1 MMGQRVSFDEY
12 FMQLAHLVASRST
25 CLSRS
30 VGAVIV
36 RDNHI
41 IATGYNGAPRGVSHC
56 LDTGCIRREHD
67 IPSGERLDICKAVH
81 AEQNAII
88 EATYNGVS
96 TKGASIYVTVTPC
109 FTCAKMLVNAGIK
122 EIIID
127 GDYPSPSSRSLFEEV
142 GIKLKKL

>member
-1 MMGQRVSFDEY
+1 MGQRVSFDEY

-88 EATYNGVS
+88 EAAYNGVS

>member
-12 FMQLAHLVASRST
+12 FMQLAHLIASRST

-88 EATYNGVS
+88 EAAYNGVS

>member
-88 EATYNGVS
+88 EAAYNGVS

>member
-1 MMGQRVSFDEY
+1 MGQRVSFDEY
-12 FMQLAHLVASRST
+12 FMQLAHLVATRST
-25 CLSRS
+25 CLSRT

-41 IATGYNGAPRGVSHC
+41 IATGYNGAPKGVSHC
-56 LDTGCIRREHD
+56 LDTGCIRQAHH

-88 EATYNGVS
+88 EAAYNGVS

-127 GDYPSPSSRSLFEEV
+127 GDYPSPSSKSLFEEV
-142 GIKLKKL
+142 GIKMKKL

>member
-25 CLSRS
+25 CLSRA

-41 IATGYNGAPRGVSHC
+41 IATGYNGAPKGVSHC

-88 EATYNGVS
+88 EAAYNGVS

>member
-1 MMGQRVSFDEY
+1 
-12 FMQLAHLVASRST
+12 MQLAHLIASRST

-88 EATYNGVS
+88 EAAYNGVS

>member
-67 IPSGERLDICKAVH
+67 IPSGDRLDICKAVH

-88 EATYNGVS
+88 EAAYNGVS

>member
-12 FMQLAHLVASRST
+12 FMQLAHLIASRST

-81 AEQNAII
+81 AEQNAMLSASRKDMIGATMYLVGKRVDTGAYEPGANSCQMCRKMII
-88 EATYNGVS
+88 
-96 TKGASIYVTVTPC
+96 
-109 FTCAKMLVNAGIK
+109 NAGIK
-122 EIIID
+122 EV
-127 GDYPSPSSRSLFEEV
+127 YHHALA
-142 GIKLKKL
+142 

>member
-1 MMGQRVSFDEY
+1 MERISFDEY
-12 FMQLAHLVASRST
+12 FMKLAYLVACRTT
-25 CLSRS
+25 CLSRK

-41 IATGYNGAPRGVSHC
+41 ISTGYNGAPKGVSHC
-56 LDTGCIRREHD
+56 LDTGCIRKERG

-88 EATYNGVS
+88 EAAYNGVS

-109 FTCAKMLVNAGIK
+109 FTCAKMIINAGIK

-127 GDYPSPSSRSLFEEV
+127 GDYPSVDSRALFEEV
-142 GIKLKKL
+142 GIKIRKL

>member
-1 MMGQRVSFDEY
+1 MGQRVSFDEY
-12 FMQLAHLVASRST
+12 FMQLAHLIASRST

-88 EATYNGVS
+88 EAAYNGVS

>member
-1 MMGQRVSFDEY
+1 MERMSFDEY
-12 FMQLAHLVASRST
+12 FMKLAYLVASRST
-25 CLSRS
+25 CLSRQ

-36 RDNHI
+36 RDNHVI
-41 IATGYNGAPRGVSHC
+41 STGYNGAPKGVAHC
-56 LDTGCIRREHD
+56 LDTGCIRKERG

-88 EATYNGVS
+88 EAAYNGVS

-109 FTCAKMLVNAGIK
+109 FTCAKMIINAGIK

-127 GDYPSPSSRSLFEEV
+127 GDYPSVDSRTLFEEV
-142 GIKLKKL
+142 GIKICKL